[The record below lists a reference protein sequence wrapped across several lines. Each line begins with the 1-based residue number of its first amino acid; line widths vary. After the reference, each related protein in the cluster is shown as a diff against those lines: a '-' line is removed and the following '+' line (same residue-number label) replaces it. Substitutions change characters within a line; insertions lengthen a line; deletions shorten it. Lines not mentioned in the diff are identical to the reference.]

1 MYPCC
6 PFNALVLEFRHCTCS
21 RQYKHEMSKYI
32 KGGSSSKKLTTK
44 MGFEPTRA
52 EPNGLAV
59 HRLNHSATSSTTRA
73 ITVSFKNLNILL
85 FSSCLLMT
93 MVEYFK
99 YDITD
104 W

>member
-1 MYPCC
+1 M
-6 PFNALVLEFRHCTCS
+6 A
-21 RQYKHEMSKYI
+21 KYI